1 MINIAYDL
9 TMPIVSQT
17 QALMSLSYAGYTCA
31 EMTRW
36 LSEVVQ
42 CLT

>member
-9 TMPIVSQT
+9 TMPIVSQTRVT

-36 LSEVVQ
+36 LSEVV
-42 CLT
+42 